1 MTKFKTVA
9 INLITVFISLAVGV
23 ALAEIGVRVAKLEG
37 MKKLPEKSAS
47 NFIPSFFMIPDP
59 LLGWK
64 NKPLASGVFNEEGE
78 AQVDINSDGL
88 RGQEIVKPKPKD
100 TLRIALLGDS
110 FTIAVQVPLEQTY
123 GKVMERELNRNCQA
137 LGGRKVEVLNFGVN
151 GYGTAQ
157 QLLTLREKVWQLEPD
172 MVMLG
177 YFIGNDV
184 TENHRKLEN
193 ILLRPFFIKDKN
205 GDLALD
211 TSFNQL
217 GLSNANSYLLTS
229 IDSLPAWLVNNVRI
243 LQIIKKAE
251 YNYRQQNLAQKYED
265 IRANNFIEPPNAD
278 WKEAWEIT
286 EALVATIAKETETK
300 GADFMA
306 FTIGTTLQA
315 HPEKFRREDYR
326 SVYQI
331 ENLFY
336 PGDRIKA
343 VGNREGFPVYNL
355 ERDFQ
360 AYVDETQECLHG
372 FTNEYCGGHWNDKG
386 HRLAGEILAEN
397 VCEVINNLLLTIFY

>member
-1 MTKFKTVA
+1 MTKLKTVA

-23 ALAEIGVRVAKLEG
+23 AIAEIGVRVAKLEG

-47 NFIPSFFMIPDP
+47 NFIPSFFMIPDT

-64 NKPLASGVFNEEGE
+64 NKPFASGVFNEEGE

-88 RGQEIVKPKPKD
+88 RGPEIVKPKPQD
-100 TLRIALLGDS
+100 TFRIALLGDS

-123 GKVMERELNRNCQA
+123 AKVMERELSQNCQA
-137 LGGRKVEVLNFGVN
+137 LAGKKVEVLNFGVN

-157 QLLTLREKVWQLEPD
+157 QFLTLREKALLFEPD
-172 MVMLG
+172 LVMLG

-184 TENHRKLEN
+184 TENSKKLEN
-193 ILLRPFFIKDKN
+193 ILLRPFFVKDEEGK
-205 GDLALD
+205 LVLD

-217 GLSNANSYLLTS
+217 DLRSANSYLLTS
-229 IDSLPAWLVNNVRI
+229 IDRLPAWLVNNVRI

-251 YNYRQQNLAQKYED
+251 YNYRKQNLAQTYED
-265 IRANNFIEPPNAD
+265 IKANNFIEPPNKD
-278 WKEAWEIT
+278 WEEAWEIT
-286 EALVATIAKETETK
+286 EMLVAAFPSETNKK
-300 GADFMA
+300 GVDFMA

-315 HPEKFRREDYR
+315 HPEKLRREEYMQ
-326 SVYQI
+326 VYNI

-336 PGDRIKA
+336 PGERIKA
-343 VGNREGFPVYNL
+343 LGDRFDFPVTNL
-355 ERDFQ
+355 EKDFQ
-360 AYVDETQECLHG
+360 AHVDKTQECLHG

-386 HRLAGEILAEN
+386 HELAGKILAEN
-397 VCEVINNLLLTIFY
+397 VCKGIVRSN